1 MDRRPATPTT
11 STTVTTTQRTRIRIR
26 PKAPAVTESTPTTR
40 PRQRNETPT
49 VKTTRP
55 SEITTMKPL
64 EPKKAVPRNR
74 VPPTIQE
81 EPKQTLGQSLSGI
94 FDPSQ
99 LTVFSEA
106 PVREEPR
113 FISQDTPQQQFS
125 MPVIPKMRILPAPKI
140 VSAAKPDEGASD
152 IKQEVDQRF
161 LRVQELVREEPQQVL
176 PLNIESRPQQP
187 PQPFTAFQAQPQ
199 QPNPRPIPFKTQ
211 PAIQQP
217 SSIPQ
222 QSPAPAPL
230 PQQVIRPQPP
240 VQRQPEIRPP
250 QPIPFQTRPA
260 PATPAAR
267 PAAAQPPQTSTD
279 LFQDRP
285 SLFSQPIDI
294 PTNAGGASFSYEAIL
309 G

>member
-1 MDRRPATPTT
+1 MG
-11 STTVTTTQRTRIRIR
+11 
-26 PKAPAVTESTPTTR
+26 
-40 PRQRNETPT
+40 
-49 VKTTRP
+49 VK
-55 SEITTMKPL
+55 
-64 EPKKAVPRNR
+64 
-74 VPPTIQE
+74 E
-81 EPKQTLGQSLSGI
+81 EQ
-94 FDPSQ
+94 
-99 LTVFSEA
+99 
-106 PVREEPR
+106 
-113 FISQDTPQQQFS
+113 
-125 MPVIPKMRILPAPKI
+125 
-140 VSAAKPDEGASD
+140 
-152 IKQEVDQRF
+152 
-161 LRVQELVREEPQQVL
+161 QQVL
-176 PLNIESRPQQP
+176 PLNIESRPQQT

-217 SSIPQ
+217 SSM
-222 QSPAPAPL
+222 